1 MTTPDLVGLAGI
13 LVAIGLIIWLAY
25 RGFSLLLAAPLAA
38 LVAAAFAGEPLLAH
52 WTQTLMAGAGRF
64 IVQFFPLFLLG
75 AVFGK
80 LMDDSGSALAIAR
93 GITGRMGAARAVIA
107 VVLACALLTYGGVS
121 LFVVSFAIY
130 PVADALFRQAAVPHR
145 LIPAAIALGAFS
157 FTMTA
162 LPGTPAIQNAI
173 PMPHFGTTIF
183 AAPGLGLVAA
193 AVILG
198 FGLWWLGRREAA
210 ARGRG
215 EGYGPET
222 HATPDPELA
231 RERATDTDAFD
242 PAELPHGRRSEHLP
256 SFAIAVVP
264 IAVVLAVN
272 LSMTWLVL
280 PRLDTAFLA
289 EAGWGGISLQAVS
302 GIWSVVTALIVASV
316 VLVALNRRRL
326 PELLKSLDAGANA
339 SVLPIFNVAS
349 LSGFGAVVAALPAFH
364 VVRDGLLALPGGPLV
379 SMAVAV
385 SAMGVVTA
393 SASGALTIALN
404 TFGET
409 YARLAAEAG
418 IDPALMHR
426 VAALASGPLAQLPH
440 SGAIA
445 TLLSICGATMR
456 QSYRDIAMVILVGP
470 LLAVVIVVA
479 LAKTFGSF

>member
-1 MTTPDLVGLAGI
+1 MTTSDLVGLAGI
-13 LVAIGLIIWLAY
+13 LLAIGLIIWLAY
-25 RGFSLLLAAPLAA
+25 RGFSLLLAAPAAA
-38 LVAAAFAGEPLLAH
+38 LLAAAFSGEPLLAH

-93 GITGRMGAARAVIA
+93 AITGRLGAARAVIA

-121 LFVVSFAIY
+121 LFVVSFALY

-145 LIPAAIALGAFS
+145 LIPPAIALGSFS

-173 PMPHFGTTIF
+173 PMPYFGTTIF
-183 AAPGLGLVAA
+183 AAPGLGVVAA

-198 FGLWWLGRREAA
+198 FGLWWLGRVEAA
-210 ARGRG
+210 ARRNG
-215 EGYGPET
+215 EGYGPDA
-222 HATPDPELA
+222 HATPDAELV
-231 RERATDTDAFD
+231 RERATDTDSFD
-242 PAELPHGRRSEHLP
+242 PAELPHGHHSERLP
-256 SFAIAVVP
+256 PFMIAVAP
-264 IAVVLAVN
+264 IPVVLAVN

-280 PRLDTAFLA
+280 PRLDTSFLA
-289 EAGWGGISLQAVS
+289 EARWGGISLQAVS

-316 VLVALNRRRL
+316 VLVLLNRRRL
-326 PELLKSLDAGANA
+326 PELRKSLDAGANA

-349 LSGFGAVVAALPAFH
+349 LAGFGAVVAALPAFG

-379 SMAVAV
+379 SMTVAAGV
-385 SAMGVVTA
+385 MGVVTA
-393 SASGALTIALN
+393 SASGALIITLN

-445 TLLSICGATMR
+445 TLLSICGATMQ

-470 LLAVVIVVA
+470 LLAVVVA
-479 LAKTFGSF
+479 IALGKAFGSF

>member
-1 MTTPDLVGLAGI
+1 MTNSDLIGLAGI
-13 LVAIGLIIWLAY
+13 LLAIGLIIWLAY

-38 LVAAAFAGEPLLAH
+38 IVAAAFAREPLLAH

-93 GITGRMGAARAVIA
+93 TITERLGAARAVLA

-121 LFVVSFAIY
+121 LFVVSFALY

-145 LIPAAIALGAFS
+145 LIPPAIALGSFS

-173 PMPHFGTTIF
+173 PMPYFGTTIF
-183 AAPGLGLVAA
+183 AAPGLGVVAA

-198 FGLWWLGRREAA
+198 FGLWWLGRVEVA
-210 ARGRG
+210 ARRKG
-215 EGYGPET
+215 EGYGPDA
-222 HATPDPELA
+222 HAAPDAELA
-231 RERATDTDAFD
+231 RERAIDTDAFD
-242 PAELPHGRRSEHLP
+242 PAELPHGRRSENLP
-256 SFAIAVVP
+256 SFAVAVVP

-272 LSMTWLVL
+272 LAMTWLVL
-280 PRLDTAFLA
+280 PRIDTSFLA
-289 EAGWGGISLQAVS
+289 EARWGISLQAVS

-316 VLVALNRRRL
+316 VLVLLNRGRL
-326 PELLKSLDAGANA
+326 PELRKSLDAGANA

-349 LSGFGAVVAALPAFH
+349 LSGFGAVVATLPAFGI
-364 VVRDGLLALPGGPLV
+364 VRDGLLALPGGPLV

-393 SASGALTIALN
+393 SASGALTIALY

-426 VAALASGPLAQLPH
+426 VAALASDP
-440 SGAIA
+440 
-445 TLLSICGATMR
+445 
-456 QSYRDIAMVILVGP
+456 
-470 LLAVVIVVA
+470 
-479 LAKTFGSF
+479 

>member
-1 MTTPDLVGLAGI
+1 MTTADLVGLAGI
-13 LVAIGLIIWLAY
+13 LLAIGLIIWLAY
-25 RGFSLLLAAPLAA
+25 RGFSLLLAAPTAA
-38 LVAAAFAGEPLLAH
+38 LVAAVFAGEPLLAH

-93 GITGRMGAARAVIA
+93 AITGRLGAARAVIA

-121 LFVVSFAIY
+121 LFVVSFALY

-145 LIPAAIALGAFS
+145 LIPPAIALGSFS

-173 PMPHFGTTIF
+173 PMPYFGTTILRHRAWWWRRRSSSASASGGRPGRG
-183 AAPGLGLVAA
+183 AARRAGRLRTRFHSAPDGAGPRARHHTATDPQVAA
-193 AVILG
+193 RSAQ
-198 FGLWWLGRREAA
+198 R
-210 ARGRG
+210 
-215 EGYGPET
+215 
-222 HATPDPELA
+222 TP
-231 RERATDTDAFD
+231 
-242 PAELPHGRRSEHLP
+242 P
-256 SFAIAVVP
+256 SFMVAVAP
-264 IAVVLAVN
+264 IPVVLAVN
-272 LSMTWLVL
+272 LLMTWLVL
-280 PRLDTAFLA
+280 PRLDTSFLA
-289 EAGWGGISLQAVS
+289 EARWGGVSLQAVS

-316 VLVALNRRRL
+316 VLVLLNRRRL
-326 PELLKSLDAGANA
+326 PELRKSLDAGANA

-349 LSGFGAVVAALPAFH
+349 LAGFGAVVAALPAFGA
-364 VVRDGLLALPGGPLV
+364 VRDGLLALPGGPLV
-379 SMAVAV
+379 SMAVAAGV
-385 SAMGVVTA
+385 MGVVTA
-393 SASGALTIALN
+393 SASGALIITLN
-404 TFGET
+404 TLGET

-470 LLAVVIVVA
+470 LLALVVA
-479 LAKTFGSF
+479 IALGKAFGSF

>member
-1 MTTPDLVGLAGI
+1 
-13 LVAIGLIIWLAY
+13 
-25 RGFSLLLAAPLAA
+25 
-38 LVAAAFAGEPLLAH
+38 
-52 WTQTLMAGAGRF
+52 
-64 IVQFFPLFLLG
+64 
-75 AVFGK
+75 
-80 LMDDSGSALAIAR
+80 
-93 GITGRMGAARAVIA
+93 
-107 VVLACALLTYGGVS
+107 
-121 LFVVSFAIY
+121 
-130 PVADALFRQAAVPHR
+130 
-145 LIPAAIALGAFS
+145 
-157 FTMTA
+157 MTA

-183 AAPGLGLVAA
+183 AAPGLGVIAA

-198 FGLWWLGRREAA
+198 FGLWWLGRVEAA
-210 ARGRG
+210 ARSRG
-215 EGYGPET
+215 EGYGPEA
-222 HATPDPELA
+222 HATPDAELA

-256 SFAIAVVP
+256 SFAVAVVP

-280 PRLDTAFLA
+280 PRLDTSFLA
-289 EAGWGGISLQAVS
+289 EARWGGVSLQAVS
-302 GIWSVVTALIVASV
+302 GIWSVVTALIVASL

-326 PELLKSLDAGANA
+326 SALLKTLDAGANA

-349 LSGFGAVVAALPAFH
+349 LSGFGAVVAALPAFA

-385 SAMGVVTA
+385 AAMGVVTA
-393 SASGALTIALN
+393 SASGALTIALD

-409 YARLAAEAG
+409 YAGLAAQAG

-426 VAALASGPLAQLPH
+426 IAALASGPLAQLPH

-470 LLAVVIVVA
+470 LLALVVA
-479 LAKTFGSF
+479 IALGKAFGSF

>member
-1 MTTPDLVGLAGI
+1 MTTPDLIGLAGI
-13 LVAIGLIIWLAY
+13 LLAIGLIIGLAY

-38 LVAAAFAGEPLLAH
+38 LVAAVFAGEPLLAH
-52 WTQTLMAGAGRF
+52 WTQTLMGGAGRF
-64 IVQFFPLFLLG
+64 IIQFFPLFLLG

-93 GITGRMGAARAVIA
+93 AITERMGAARAVIA

-121 LFVVSFAIY
+121 LFVVAFALY
-130 PVADALFRQAAVPHR
+130 PVADALFRQAQVPHR
-145 LIPAAIALGAFS
+145 LIPPAIALGSFS

-183 AAPGLGLVAA
+183 AAPGIGVVAA
-193 AVILG
+193 AVTVG
-198 FGLWWLGRREAA
+198 FGLWWLGRVEAA
-210 ARGRG
+210 ARSRG
-215 EGYGPET
+215 EGYGPDA
-222 HATPDPELA
+222 HAAADAELA
-231 RERATDTDAFD
+231 RERAIDTDAFD
-242 PAELPHGRRSEHLP
+242 PAELPHGRRSERLP
-256 SFAIAVVP
+256 SFTIPVVP

-272 LSMTWLVL
+272 LLMTWVVL
-280 PRLDTAFLA
+280 PRLDTSFLA
-289 EAGWGGISLQAVS
+289 EARWGGVSLQAVS

-316 VLVALNRRRL
+316 VLVALNRSRL
-326 PELLKSLDAGANA
+326 PALLKSLDAGANA

-426 VAALASGPLAQLPH
+426 IAALASGPLAQLPH

-470 LLAVVIVVA
+470 LLAVIVAVA
-479 LAKTFGSF
+479 LGKTFGSF

>member
-1 MTTPDLVGLAGI
+1 MTNSDLIGLAGI
-13 LVAIGLIIWLAY
+13 LLAIGLIIWLAY

-38 LVAAAFAGEPLLAH
+38 IVAAAFSREPLLAH
-52 WTQTLMAGAGRF
+52 WTQTLMPGAGRF
-64 IVQFFPLFLLG
+64 IIQFFPLFLLG

-93 GITGRMGAARAVIA
+93 TITERLGAARAVLA

-121 LFVVSFAIY
+121 LFVVSFALY

-145 LIPAAIALGAFS
+145 LIPPAIALGSFS

-173 PMPHFGTTIF
+173 PMPHFGTTTF
-183 AAPGLGLVAA
+183 AAPGLGVVAA

-198 FGLWWLGRREAA
+198 FGLWWLGRVEAA
-210 ARGRG
+210 ARRKG
-215 EGYGPET
+215 EGYGPDA
-222 HATPDPELA
+222 HAAPDAELA
-231 RERATDTDAFD
+231 RERAIDTDAFD
-242 PAELPHGRRSEHLP
+242 PAELPHGRRSENLP
-256 SFAIAVVP
+256 SFAVAVVP

-272 LSMTWLVL
+272 LAMTWLVL
-280 PRLDTAFLA
+280 PRIDTSFLA
-289 EAGWGGISLQAVS
+289 EARWGISLQAVS

-316 VLVALNRRRL
+316 VLVLLNRGRL
-326 PELLKSLDAGANA
+326 PELRKSLDAGANA

-349 LSGFGAVVAALPAFH
+349 LSGFGAVVATLPAFGI
-364 VVRDGLLALPGGPLV
+364 VRDGLLALPGGPLV

-393 SASGALTIALN
+393 SASGALTIALY

-445 TLLSICGATMR
+445 TLLAICGATMR

-470 LLAVVIVVA
+470 LLAVIVAIA
-479 LAKTFGSF
+479 LGKAFGSF

>member
-1 MTTPDLVGLAGI
+1 MV
-13 LVAIGLIIWLAY
+13 
-25 RGFSLLLAAPLAA
+25 
-38 LVAAAFAGEPLLAH
+38 
-52 WTQTLMAGAGRF
+52 
-64 IVQFFPLFLLG
+64 
-75 AVFGK
+75 
-80 LMDDSGSALAIAR
+80 
-93 GITGRMGAARAVIA
+93 AARAVIA

-121 LFVVSFAIY
+121 LFVVSFALY

-183 AAPGLGLVAA
+183 AAPGLGVVAA

-198 FGLWWLGRREAA
+198 FGLWWLGRAEAA
-210 ARGRG
+210 ARRG
-215 EGYGPET
+215 SEGYGPET
-222 HATPDPELA
+222 QATPDAELA

-242 PAELPHGRRSEHLP
+242 PAELPHGRRSESLP
-256 SFAIAVVP
+256 SFAVAVVP

-272 LSMTWLVL
+272 LSMTWLIL
-280 PRLDTAFLA
+280 PRLDTSFLA
-289 EAGWGGISLQAVS
+289 DARWGGVSLQAVS
-302 GIWSVVTALIVASV
+302 GIWSVVTALIVASL
-316 VLVALNRRRL
+316 VLVALNRSRL
-326 PELLKSLDAGANA
+326 PALLKSVDAGANA

-393 SASGALTIALN
+393 SASGALTIALS

-409 YARLAAEAG
+409 YAGLAAEAG

-470 LLAVVIVVA
+470 LLAVVVAVA
-479 LAKTFGSF
+479 LGKAFGSF

>member
-1 MTTPDLVGLAGI
+1 MTNSDLIGLAGI
-13 LVAIGLIIWLAY
+13 LLAIGLIIWLAY

-38 LVAAAFAGEPLLAH
+38 IVAAAFAREPLLAH
-52 WTQTLMAGAGRF
+52 WTQTLMPGAGRF
-64 IVQFFPLFLLG
+64 IIQFFPLFLLG

-93 GITGRMGAARAVIA
+93 TITERLGAARAVVA

-121 LFVVSFAIY
+121 LFVVSFALY

-145 LIPAAIALGAFS
+145 LIPPAIALGSFS

-173 PMPHFGTTIF
+173 PMPHFGTTTF
-183 AAPGLGLVAA
+183 AAPDLGVVAA

-198 FGLWWLGRREAA
+198 FGLWWLGRVEAA
-210 ARGRG
+210 ARRKG
-215 EGYGPET
+215 EGYGPDA
-222 HATPDPELA
+222 HAAPDAELA
-231 RERATDTDAFD
+231 RERAIDTDAFD
-242 PAELPHGRRSEHLP
+242 PAELPHGRRSENLP
-256 SFAIAVVP
+256 SFAVAVVP

-272 LSMTWLVL
+272 LAMTWLVL
-280 PRLDTAFLA
+280 PRIDTSFLA
-289 EAGWGGISLQAVS
+289 EARWGISLQAVS

-316 VLVALNRRRL
+316 VLVLLNRGRL
-326 PELLKSLDAGANA
+326 PELRKSLDAGANA

-349 LSGFGAVVAALPAFH
+349 LSGFGAVVATLPAFGI
-364 VVRDGLLALPGGPLV
+364 VRDGLLALPGGPLV

-393 SASGALTIALN
+393 SASGALTIALY

-445 TLLSICGATMR
+445 TLLAICGATMR

-470 LLAVVIVVA
+470 LLAVIVAIA
-479 LAKTFGSF
+479 LGKAFGSF

>member
-1 MTTPDLVGLAGI
+1 MTNSDLIGLAGI
-13 LVAIGLIIWLAY
+13 LLAIGLIIWLAY

-38 LVAAAFAGEPLLAH
+38 IVAAAFAREPLLAH
-52 WTQTLMAGAGRF
+52 WTQTLMPGAGRF
-64 IVQFFPLFLLG
+64 IIQFFPLFLLG

-93 GITGRMGAARAVIA
+93 TITERLGAARAVVA

-121 LFVVSFAIY
+121 LFVVSFALY

-145 LIPAAIALGAFS
+145 LIPPAIALGSFS

-173 PMPHFGTTIF
+173 PMPHFGTTTF
-183 AAPGLGLVAA
+183 AAPGLGVVAA

-198 FGLWWLGRREAA
+198 FGLWWLGRVEAA
-210 ARGRG
+210 ARRKG
-215 EGYGPET
+215 EGYGPDA
-222 HATPDPELA
+222 HAAPDAELA
-231 RERATDTDAFD
+231 RERAIDTDAFD
-242 PAELPHGRRSEHLP
+242 PAELPHGRRSENLP
-256 SFAIAVVP
+256 SFAVAVVP

-272 LSMTWLVL
+272 LAMTWLVL
-280 PRLDTAFLA
+280 PRIDTSFLA
-289 EAGWGGISLQAVS
+289 EARWGISLQAVS

-316 VLVALNRRRL
+316 VLVLLNRGRL
-326 PELLKSLDAGANA
+326 PELRKSLDAGANA

-349 LSGFGAVVAALPAFH
+349 LSGFGAVVATLPAFGI
-364 VVRDGLLALPGGPLV
+364 VRDGLLALPGGPLV

-393 SASGALTIALN
+393 SASGALTIALY

-445 TLLSICGATMR
+445 TLLAICGATMR

-470 LLAVVIVVA
+470 LLAVIVAIA
-479 LAKTFGSF
+479 LGKAFGSF